1 MDATKYYQNPVYV
14 GNFPDPFVLKHNGEY
29 WAYCSG
35 VWQDGRCFGILYS
48 PDLVN
53 WQECAGALAPL
64 PGDFLCYW
72 APEVSYF
79 EGKFYMY
86 YSVGNE
92 EFMHIRVAVAEH
104 PAGPFEDSGKV
115 LTQEKF
121 AIDAHVFADPL
132 SGKRYLFYATDY
144 LEHTHIGTGTAF
156 DELLDPFIL
165 AGKPRPV
172 TRAKYNWQVYD
183 PARAEKG
190 GVRWHTVEGPFV
202 LYHNGLYYQMF
213 SGGNWQNVSYGVS
226 YAVTRDLTTTEEW
239 AQAADGERIL
249 PILRTIEGKVIGPG
263 HNSVVVGPDGSELW
277 CIYHRWSHDRRA
289 RQMAIDRL
297 VFESDELKVFG
308 PSTTPQPYP

>member
-35 VWQDGRCFGILYS
+35 VWQDGRYFGILYS

-53 WQECAGALAPL
+53 WQECSGALAPL
-64 PGDFLCYW
+64 PGNYPCYW
-72 APEVSYF
+72 APEVSYY

-104 PAGPFEDSGKV
+104 PVGPFEDSGKV

-156 DELLDPFIL
+156 DKLLDPFTL
-165 AGKPRPV
+165 TGKPRPV
-172 TRAKYNWQVYD
+172 TRAKHDWQVYD

-297 VFESDELKVFG
+297 VFESDELKVLG